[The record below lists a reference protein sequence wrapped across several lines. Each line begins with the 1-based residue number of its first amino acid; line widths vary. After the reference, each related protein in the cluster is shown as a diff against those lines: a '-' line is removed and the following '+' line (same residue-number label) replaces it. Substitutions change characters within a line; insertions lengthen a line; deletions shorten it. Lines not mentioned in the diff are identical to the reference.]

1 MTKTKKCF
9 KCKQN
14 FLKEELIEYS
24 TLSGKTSYWFCKN
37 CYQDKIN
44 RDNFSNKVCEI
55 FGINNP
61 GPVIWTQ
68 RKRIQEKY
76 GYTDNVIIDTLEY
89 LYYVKKENK
98 YSESLYLVTPTNVQK
113 MIEWKTSQEYLERKV
128 KGQHVKEPEEIFVT
142 VRKKEKPKVKLN
154 ADDYL

>member
-9 KCKQN
+9 GCKQD
-14 FLKEELIEYS
+14 FLREELIEYS

-44 RDNFSNKVCEI
+44 RENFSNKVCEI
-55 FGINNP
+55 FGIISP
-61 GPVIWTQ
+61 GPIIWTQ

-98 YSESLYLVTPTNVQK
+98 YSESLYLVTPVNVQK
-113 MIEWKTSQEYLERKV
+113 MMEWKASQEYLERKV